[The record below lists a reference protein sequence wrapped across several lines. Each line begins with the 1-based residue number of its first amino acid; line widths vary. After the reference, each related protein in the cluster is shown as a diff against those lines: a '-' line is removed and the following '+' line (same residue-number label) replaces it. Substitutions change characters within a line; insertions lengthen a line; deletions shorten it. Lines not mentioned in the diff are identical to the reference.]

1 MENLVNISYSQTG
14 VSSNVDE
21 MGMREMQRMVYEQRH
36 RKYLLVKSPPASGKS
51 RAMMFVALDKLANQG
66 IKKVIVAVPQK
77 NIGRSFND
85 TNLTRSGFF
94 ADWNVARYYNLCDS
108 ENETE
113 KRQRFVEFIDKSNPN
128 KILICTHATLCN
140 AMKHLSDE
148 KLNDCLFGI
157 DEYHHS
163 SADAN
168 NGLGEIVRR
177 LLHSTNAHI
186 MAMTGSYF
194 RGDAIPVMRPED
206 EALFL
211 PAINYNYYQQL
222 NGYQYL
228 KSLGIGYHFFQ
239 GKYVSAL
246 PEILDTSKKTLIHI
260 PSVQGRDAYAN
271 KHDQVADII
280 AIIGEVVGE
289 DPEHFIKIV
298 KTSDGRLLKVGD
310 LVEDNIS
317 CRRALQAYLQRMNKP
332 EALDILIA
340 LGTAKEGFDWQ
351 WCEVCLTVGIRAS
364 LTEVVQIIGRC
375 TRDCEGKTHAQF
387 TNLIPCPD
395 ASQEKLNVA
404 VNDMLKAITVS
415 LLMEQVM
422 APKWD
427 FKTKR
432 DDDEEEGNGENRT
445 LKVKGLTNATPKAQ
459 AIIDNDMTE
468 LKAEI
473 LASDIIKQA
482 MSSNIIGEEITQVLI
497 PKIIQRRYPTLTEE
511 EVEQVRQRVVLSTAI
526 QGEEVQEGS
535 NGQKFIRV
543 AGKFVEVNKLSINL
557 IDSINP
563 FQRAYEILSKSI
575 TPEVLRTIEY
585 VIEDQRNDM
594 TKEEAILLCQKYLP
608 KYRENHNGEVPQL
621 NDPDPLNKRIA
632 QAIAYIQNMIRKG
645 EIKRS

>member
-14 VSSNVDE
+14 ASSNVDE

-108 ENETE
+108 ENESE

-140 AMKHLSDE
+140 AMKHLNDE
-148 KLNDCLFGI
+148 QLNDCFFGI

-168 NGLGEIVRR
+168 NELGEIVRR

-222 NGYQYL
+222 NGYQHL

-280 AIIGEVVGE
+280 SIIGEVVGE

-395 ASQEKLNVA
+395 ASQEKVNVA

-432 DDDEEEGNGENRT
+432 DDEDDADNGKYRT
-445 LKVKGLTNATPKAQ
+445 LKVNGLTKATPKAQ

-473 LASDIIKQA
+473 LASDIIRQA

-497 PKIIQRRYPTLTEE
+497 PKIIQRRYPSLTDE
-511 EVEQVRQRVVLSTAI
+511 EVEQVRQRVVLSTAV

-535 NGQKFIRV
+535 NGQKFIRI

-594 TKEEAILLCQKYLP
+594 TKEEATLLCSKYLP
-608 KYRENHNGEVPQL
+608 KYREEHNGEVPQL

>member
-14 VSSNVDE
+14 ASSNVDE

-395 ASQEKLNVA
+395 ASQEKVNVA

-445 LKVKGLTNATPKAQ
+445 LKV
-459 AIIDNDMTE
+459 
-468 LKAEI
+468 
-473 LASDIIKQA
+473 
-482 MSSNIIGEEITQVLI
+482 
-497 PKIIQRRYPTLTEE
+497 
-511 EVEQVRQRVVLSTAI
+511 
-526 QGEEVQEGS
+526 
-535 NGQKFIRV
+535 
-543 AGKFVEVNKLSINL
+543 
-557 IDSINP
+557 
-563 FQRAYEILSKSI
+563 
-575 TPEVLRTIEY
+575 
-585 VIEDQRNDM
+585 
-594 TKEEAILLCQKYLP
+594 
-608 KYRENHNGEVPQL
+608 
-621 NDPDPLNKRIA
+621 
-632 QAIAYIQNMIRKG
+632 
-645 EIKRS
+645 

>member
-1 MENLVNISYSQTG
+1 MENLVNIAYGQTG
-14 VSSNVDE
+14 ASSNVDE
-21 MGMREMQRMVYEQRH
+21 MGMREMQQMVYEQRH

-108 ENETE
+108 ENESE

-140 AMKHLSDE
+140 AMKHLNDE
-148 KLNDCLFGI
+148 QLNDCFFGI

-168 NGLGEIVRR
+168 NELGEIVRR

-222 NGYQYL
+222 NGYQHL

-280 AIIGEVVGE
+280 SIIGEVVGE

-395 ASQEKLNVA
+395 ASQEKVNVA

-432 DDDEEEGNGENRT
+432 DDEDDADNGKYRT
-445 LKVKGLTNATPKAQ
+445 LKVNGLTKATPKAQ

-473 LASDIIKQA
+473 LASDIIRQA

-497 PKIIQRRYPTLTEE
+497 PKIIQRRYPSLTDE
-511 EVEQVRQRVVLSTAI
+511 EVEQVRQRVVLSTAV

-535 NGQKFIRV
+535 NGQKFIRI

-594 TKEEAILLCQKYLP
+594 TKEEATLLCSKYLP
-608 KYRENHNGEVPQL
+608 KYREEHNGEVPQL

>member
-1 MENLVNISYSQTG
+1 MDNLVNISYSQTG
-14 VSSNVDE
+14 VSSNVDA

-395 ASQEKLNVA
+395 ASQEKVNVA

-432 DDDEEEGNGENRT
+432 DDDEEEGNDENRT

-621 NDPDPLNKRIA
+621 NDPEPLNKRIA

>member
-14 VSSNVDE
+14 VSSNVDA

-140 AMKHLSDE
+140 AMKHLRDE

-395 ASQEKLNVA
+395 ASQEKVNVA

-422 APKWD
+422 APKWN

>member
-395 ASQEKLNVA
+395 ASQEKVNVA

>member
-1 MENLVNISYSQTG
+1 MENLVNIAYGQTG
-14 VSSNVDE
+14 ASSNVDE

-108 ENETE
+108 ENESE

-140 AMKHLSDE
+140 AMKHLNDE
-148 KLNDCLFGI
+148 QLNDCFFGI

-168 NGLGEIVRR
+168 NELGEIVRR

-222 NGYQYL
+222 NGYQHL

-280 AIIGEVVGE
+280 SIIGEVVGE

-395 ASQEKLNVA
+395 ASQEKVNVA

-432 DDDEEEGNGENRT
+432 DDEDDADNGKYRT
-445 LKVKGLTNATPKAQ
+445 LKVNGLTKATPKAQ

-473 LASDIIKQA
+473 LASDIIRQA

-497 PKIIQRRYPTLTEE
+497 PKIIQRRYPSLTDE
-511 EVEQVRQRVVLSTAI
+511 EVEQVRQRVVLSTAV

-535 NGQKFIRV
+535 NGQKFIRI

-594 TKEEAILLCQKYLP
+594 TKEEATLLCSKYLP
-608 KYRENHNGEVPQL
+608 KYREEHNGEVPQL